1 MPYKGSKNAIAE
13 WVVDNLPKADCFV
26 DLFCGGCAVTHRALL
41 SGKYKRFIANDID
54 GRLPK
59 LFLDSAHGKYTTAT
73 HTEWISR
80 ETFNAKKDKE
90 AWIALCWSFGNNGKD
105 YLYSREI
112 EPYKHAYHE
121 AVFFNNLEPLKVL
134 GVEMQRSNGTTPRE
148 RYNEYR
154 RSIREWYSKIRELHE
169 LLSLEAWQSFE
180 VLRNLERLENLER
193 LQNLEALQ
201 NDYSSIIVPDNS
213 VIYCD
218 PPYSGTNCGKY
229 SGFNSERFYEW
240 AREQDN
246 IYISEYNMPNDF
258 IVIAERKKIIL
269 STANGSSGK
278 AVERIYTNRRTY
290 ERMGADGKR
299 SVMLETAVQLSLF

>member
-26 DLFCGGCAVTHRALL
+26 DLFCGGCAVAHRALL
-41 SGKYKRFIANDID
+41 SGKYRRFIINDID
-54 GRLPK
+54 GRLPR

-80 ETFNAKKDKE
+80 ETFNAKKGKE

-121 AVFFNNLEPLKVL
+121 AVFFNNLEPLKML
-134 GVEMQRSNGTTPRE
+134 GVEIQKSNGTTPRE
-148 RYNEYR
+148 RYSEYR
-154 RSIREWYSKIRELHE
+154 RSIREWYSKMRELQE
-169 LLSLEAWQSFE
+169 LQ
-180 VLRNLERLENLER
+180 NLER

-201 NDYSSIIVPDNS
+201 NDYASIIVPDNS

-229 SGFNSERFYEW
+229 SGFDSERFYEW

-258 IVIAERKKIIL
+258 IVIAERKKAVL

-290 ERMGADGKR
+290 ERMGADSKR
-299 SVMLETAVQLSLF
+299 TVMLETAVQLSLF

>member
-59 LFLDSAHGKYTTAT
+59 LFLDSAHGKYTTTT

-80 ETFNAKKDKE
+80 EDFKARKDTD

-112 EPYKHAYHE
+112 EPYKRAYHE
-121 AVFFNNLEPLKVL
+121 AVFFNNLEPLKMF
-134 GVEMQRSNGTTPRE
+134 GVEIQKSNGATPRE

-154 RSIREWYSKIRELHE
+154 RSIRLWCDKIRQLHE
-169 LLSLEAWQSFE
+169 
-180 VLRNLERLENLER
+180 
-193 LQNLEALQ
+193 LQNLEGLQNLERLQ

-229 SGFNSERFYEW
+229 SGFDSELFYEW
-240 AREQDN
+240 ARAQDN

-258 IVIAERKKIIL
+258 IVIAERKKSVL

-290 ERMGADGKR
+290 ERMGADNKR
-299 SVMLETAVQLSLF
+299 VVMLETAVQLSLF